1 MTEDPLDRAKV
12 LLEKLEA
19 DEPAM
24 RKHIDEAFA
33 DMADAREELALHIAA
48 MQSEIK
54 L

>member
-1 MTEDPLDRAKV
+1 MTTDPLNRAKQ
-12 LLEKLEA
+12 LLDRLEA

-24 RKHIDEAFA
+24 RKRIDEAFA

-48 MQSEIK
+48 MRSEIK